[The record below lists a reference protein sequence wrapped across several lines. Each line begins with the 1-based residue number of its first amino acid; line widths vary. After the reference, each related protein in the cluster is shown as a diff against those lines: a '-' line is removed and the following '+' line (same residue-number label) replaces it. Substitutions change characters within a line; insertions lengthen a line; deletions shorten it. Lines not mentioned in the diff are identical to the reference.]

1 MLTNLK
7 IGRRLFLGFG
17 LLVAMMVAAAG
28 LAALAFQSVGGAVVD
43 VENRAEKTFLAKDHM
58 LLLQNVVVSVGVIV
72 SADDK
77 RTQQEYLE
85 RIATARPIYL
95 ANFEKL
101 KNSASSAGA
110 KTLID
115 EVEASTNELK
125 GIDNTVLELA
135 KAGKGVEARR
145 LYVDKAQ
152 PSLRRLDGS
161 CARLVAYRQN
171 QMDEALASARRTT
184 SGSQM
189 VLLFGTVLTLGLAG
203 LLAFVLTRGIS
214 APLREAMV
222 HLEDMAGGD
231 LRTELSGAQ
240 LARRD
245 EIGDMARAMDKTMRS
260 LRSAFSNV
268 NQGSQAMAAAAT
280 ELSVLATQMADGT
293 RQTSQRA
300 STVAAAAEEM
310 SVNSHS
316 VAAGME
322 HATLSLGDI
331 TDLTSQMTG
340 TIAEIAGNSERA
352 RSITSEANRQAE
364 GMTIHMK
371 DLGRAAQ
378 DIGKVTEAINSISSQ
393 TNLLA
398 LNATIEAA
406 RAGAAGKGFAVVANE
421 IKELALQTS
430 QATENIKRMIS
441 GMQASTSEA
450 VGDIQKITGVIQ
462 EVSGIVAQ
470 IAIAIQEQAGV
481 AEGIAANIGQAT
493 HGVREANGRVTET
506 SRATAGIAQDIASVD
521 QAAVQIADGTGQVTA
536 AAKELAEL
544 AASLDTLIHRF
555 QV

>member
-184 SGSQM
+184 SGAQM

-406 RAGAAGKGFAVVANE
+406 RAGAAGKGFAVVAGE
-421 IKELALQTS
+421 IKALAQ
-430 QATENIKRMIS
+430 Q
-441 GMQASTSEA
+441 
-450 VGDIQKITGVIQ
+450 
-462 EVSGIVAQ
+462 
-470 IAIAIQEQAGV
+470 
-481 AEGIAANIGQAT
+481 
-493 HGVREANGRVTET
+493 
-506 SRATAGIAQDIASVD
+506 
-521 QAAVQIADGTGQVTA
+521 TA
-536 AAKELAEL
+536 AATEDIKGKISAIQKTTSGAVEDIQSIAGVIREVSDLVATIATAIEEQSAVTRDIAGNLGRASLGVRDANERVAESSTVTGSIARDIAGVEQSAQEIATGVDQVRASATDLSRLAEQL
-544 AASLDTLIHRF
+544 NRTVQAF